1 MHIYLVICLVET
13 IFNAVYDIIQGFEI
27 QLTITFFLDD
37 LGKKRLL
44 KLAVILFIKF
54 DQNSSIFSSPLSFHN
69 VSITRW
75 AISCLWATEI
85 DGFCRVLLK
94 LLACFNIILP
104 SKQLNKN
111 WKVDV
116 TALTPSNLAFISV
129 SVVA

>member
-54 DQNSSIFSSPLSFHN
+54 DQNSSNFSSQLSFHN
-69 VSITRW
+69 VSITR
-75 AISCLWATEI
+75 
-85 DGFCRVLLK
+85 
-94 LLACFNIILP
+94 
-104 SKQLNKN
+104 
-111 WKVDV
+111 
-116 TALTPSNLAFISV
+116 
-129 SVVA
+129 

>member
-1 MHIYLVICLVET
+1 MPIYLVICLVET

-69 VSITRW
+69 VSITR
-75 AISCLWATEI
+75 
-85 DGFCRVLLK
+85 
-94 LLACFNIILP
+94 
-104 SKQLNKN
+104 
-111 WKVDV
+111 
-116 TALTPSNLAFISV
+116 
-129 SVVA
+129 